1 MRIKGDI
8 ITDILVQLGVSTT
21 VGFYTDQIL
30 DDWIDKAHK
39 WATGYHKWPFTEG
52 RVKTT
57 YVVDNVDIEVGFNYP
72 EGWKPDSIRMLQV
85 GGKRFKKKNFYK
97 YMEFREDYS
106 SDTEKIFSD
115 HGNLYFINPR
125 ADVSGTTTLWGQ
137 YGPATLGESDNSVTT
152 LFSDVAEEGNEA
164 IVEEVLGYAKKKEK
178 KLQEALAHHKRAVE
192 ILEEIWTRVKD
203 EQYGYGDVNS
213 EGLFKRVDILQG
225 DFHSDLIR
233 RDQWF

>member
-1 MRIKGDI
+1 
-8 ITDILVQLGVSTT
+8 
-21 VGFYTDQIL
+21 
-30 DDWIDKAHK
+30 
-39 WATGYHKWPFTEG
+39 
-52 RVKTT
+52 
-57 YVVDNVDIEVGFNYP
+57 
-72 EGWKPDSIRMLQV
+72 
-85 GGKRFKKKNFYK
+85 
-97 YMEFREDYS
+97 MEFREDYS

-137 YGPATLGESDNSVTT
+137 YGPAALGESDNSVTT

-178 KLQEALAHHKRAVE
+178 KLQEALTHHKRAVE

-233 RDQWF
+233 RNRWY